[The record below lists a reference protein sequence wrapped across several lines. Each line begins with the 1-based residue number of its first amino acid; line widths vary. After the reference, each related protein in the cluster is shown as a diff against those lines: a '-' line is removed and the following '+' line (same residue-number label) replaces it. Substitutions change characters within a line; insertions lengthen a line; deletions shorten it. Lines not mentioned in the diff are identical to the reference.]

1 LQQEISKAQ
10 QELGNLTTKLRAKN
24 AETKHAQL
32 TFAELSTVPDEATA
46 YTQVGKMFLMQPLP
60 ELKAELQAKHE
71 QGTKEVAAMTEKK
84 GHMEEVPQRP
94 AACAAL
100 MHHARV
106 PAEPP
111 AHQRRAS
118 LARSL
123 AAARGTERAPAAA
136 ARAHSQAYKKVQEDF
151 QEFVKAHVVEEGA
164 EKKEKEAADAE

>member
-1 LQQEISKAQ
+1 MSLVSLDLDEVDKENFTSLQQEISKAQ

-84 GHMEEVPQRP
+84 GHMEE
-94 AACAAL
+94 
-100 MHHARV
+100 
-106 PAEPP
+106 
-111 AHQRRAS
+111 
-118 LARSL
+118 
-123 AAARGTERAPAAA
+123 
-136 ARAHSQAYKKVQEDF
+136 AYKKVQEDF

-164 EKKEKEAADAE
+164 EKKEKEAAAAE